1 MSTEDKT
8 TRYVVSEEKDASNV
22 VVCKDAPNVLLRV
35 ERGLTVSEG
44 KRKRHAAQTIFLDGV
59 YTGAP
64 FYDNKARQYSLDHH
78 SGCVRAFTLA
88 TCEQAVVMV
97 LQGLPLDEGTWTLMI
112 NEPDMDALLAAWV
125 LMNHSELRNASTD
138 LLRQAMPLIRVEGVI
153 DAHGLEMEALTALPP
168 EVYQQ
173 KKHELDCLMAR
184 EQQLKAA
191 EEWGDTDLLAY
202 SRDILEQVD
211 QLLYPAGFLEQLLE
225 LEEIA
230 RELIHGEKQA
240 FLCKSSRGIYQAEA
254 QLKERH
260 GKGVGLIVLD
270 QGDGRFTIRQ
280 VDPFLPGS
288 LGLAFKKLNQLDPLA
303 TKGEEEEN
311 LWGGSDDIGGSPRR
325 GGSGLDG
332 LQVLQAVKEAYT
344 STSWWGRLVQRFKA

>member
-1 MSTEDKT
+1 MSAEEKT
-8 TRYVVSEEKDASNV
+8 TRYVVSEDEDAQV

-35 ERGLTVSEG
+35 ERGLTVSESR
-44 KRKRHAAQTIFLDGV
+44 RKRYSAQTIFLDGV

-78 SGCVRAFTLA
+78 TGCVRAFTLA

-97 LQGLPLDEGTWTLMI
+97 LQGIPLDEGTWTLLI

-125 LMNHSELRNASTD
+125 LMNHSELRNASTE

-153 DAHGLEMEALTALPP
+153 DAHGLEMDALTALPQK
-168 EVYQQ
+168 VYHQ
-173 KKHELDCLMAR
+173 KKGELDRLMAR
-184 EQQLKAA
+184 ELQLKAA
-191 EEWGDTDLLAY
+191 EEWGEADLLLY
-202 SRDILEQVD
+202 SRDILEDID
-211 QLLYPAGFLEQLLE
+211 QLLYPVGFLEQLLE
-225 LEEIA
+225 VEEIA

-240 FLCKSSRGIYQAEA
+240 FLCKSSRGIYQVEA

-260 GKGVGLIVLD
+260 GKCVGLIVLD

-303 TKGEEEEN
+303 RADGDEEN

-332 LQVLQAVKEAYT
+332 LQVLQAVKQAYT
-344 STSWWGRLVQRFKA
+344 STNWWGRLFQRIKT

>member
-1 MSTEDKT
+1 MTDNQKT
-8 TRYVVSEEKDASNV
+8 SRYVVSEDKDTQE
-22 VVCKDAPNVLLRV
+22 VVCRDAPNVLLRV
-35 ERGLTVSEG
+35 ERGLTVSEA
-44 KRKRHAAQTIFLDGV
+44 KRKRYGARTIFLDGV

-78 SGCVRAFTLA
+78 HGCVRAFTLA

-97 LQGLPLDEGTWTLMI
+97 LQGLPLDEGTWTLLI

-125 LMNHSELRNASTD
+125 LINHSELRNASTD
-138 LLRQAMPLIRVEGVI
+138 LLRQAMPLIRVEGII
-153 DAHGLEMEALTALPP
+153 DAHGLEMDALTALPQ

-173 KKHELDCLMAR
+173 KKDELDGLMAR
-184 EQQLKAA
+184 ELQLKAA
-191 EEWGDTDLLAY
+191 EEWGEADLLLY
-202 SRDILEQVD
+202 SRDILEQID
-211 QLLYPAGFLEQLLE
+211 QLLYPSGFLEQLLE
-225 LEEIA
+225 VEEIA

-240 FLCKSSRGIYQAEA
+240 FLCKSSRGIYNAEA

-260 GKGVGLIVLD
+260 GKNVGLIVLD

-288 LGLAFKKLNQLDPLA
+288 LGLAFKKLNLLDPLA
-303 TKGEEEEN
+303 SKEKDEEN

-332 LQVLQAVKEAYT
+332 PQVLQAVKQAYT
-344 STSWWGRLVQRFKA
+344 STSWWGRLFQRFKS